1 MEGVGGP
8 ATLTVHARAASS
20 DGDNAEL
27 DGNQQPSGNADGGVE
42 PNGDDYVVHVACH
55 AKTFPVLVDYAGTYT
70 DDFTEYNPLPHTQY
84 TWHETLSWHESQTYQ
99 ISFTDSSIT
108 KTPGPASVTVG
119 GTLTETGGSP
129 PDDNCTI
136 AAAPGL
142 IPPMYVGTTE
152 EKFGPLY
159 IASFSASVPMLTATA
174 GNAMVQ
180 VTGTNDNCIIDTY
193 NGIEPYLFNHPVGV
207 DPSGPLRA
215 AWAGSIPNVDLGALA
230 AGPLVVP
237 FNADYVNG
245 GDHVVVRAT
254 ATVSLTGPPTGT

>member
-1 MEGVGGP
+1 
-8 ATLTVHARAASS
+8 VHARAASS

-27 DGNQQPSGNADGGVE
+27 DGNQEPSGKADGGLE
-42 PNGDDYVVHVACH
+42 PNGDDYVIHIVCH

-70 DDFTEYNPLPHTQY
+70 DDYAAGGF
-84 TWHETLSWHESQTYQ
+84 TWHETLNWHESQTYQ

-108 KTPGPASVTVG
+108 KTPGPASVTVD
-119 GTLTETGGSP
+119 GTLTTAGGSP

-136 AAAPGL
+136 AATPGL

-152 EKFGPLY
+152 EIFGPVY
-159 IASFSASVPMLTATA
+159 RASFVASVPMLTATA
-174 GNAMVQ
+174 GSAMVQ
-180 VTGTNDNCIIDTY
+180 VTGTPDNCIIATY
-193 NGIEPYLFNHPVGV
+193 NGIEPYLFNTPVGL

-215 AWAGSIPNVDLGALA
+215 AWTGSIPDVDLGALA

-237 FNADYVNG
+237 FNADYVEAG
-245 GDHVVVRAT
+245 SDHVVVRAT